1 MTGKKL
7 GNGRRAGLDRPVVIT
22 GATGF
27 IGANLC
33 RHFLSAGY
41 KVVGVKG
48 SSTPPWRLLADPRL
62 ELTEVD
68 LRSQRAVSQLVRHSQ
83 PCAFIHCAAYGAY
96 DSQNDVQ
103 LIYEVNLQALRYIL
117 ESLRA
122 ARQLRCFIQAG
133 TSSEYG
139 FNCAGPSED
148 AITIPDSHYAVSKL
162 AATALVRF
170 YAAKYRLPAWCLRLY
185 SVYGPLEDG
194 SRLIPRL
201 LIEAIQ
207 GRLPALV
214 QPNISRDFVFI
225 DDVVQAFDQVVLK
238 ANDLKPG
245 EIYNI
250 GTGTCTT
257 LRSLV
262 ALSKRLFRLSTK
274 PRWGSMPSR
283 HWDHRTWYSEPR
295 KAREELGWTAK
306 TALDAGLRT
315 TMQWMR
321 KNPELL
327 KLMRENTVI
336 ASQSAASAGDQP
348 VPLSAARPALLQR
361 RLSR

>member
-1 MTGKKL
+1 VTGEEL
-7 GNGRRAGLDRPVVIT
+7 GNGRRPGLDRRVVIT

-33 RHFLSAGY
+33 RHFASAGY
-41 KVVGVKG
+41 KVLAVKG
-48 SSTPPWRLLADPRL
+48 SSTPPWRLPADTRL

-68 LRSQRAVSQLVRHSQ
+68 LCSQRAVSQLVRQSQ

-103 LIYEVNLQALRYIL
+103 RIYEVNLQALRYIL

-139 FNCAGPSED
+139 FNSAGPSED
-148 AITIPDSHYAVSKL
+148 AITIPDSHYAVSKV

-170 YAAKYRLPAWCLRLY
+170 YAAKYQLPAWCLRLY

-201 LIEAIQ
+201 LIEAKQ
-207 GRLPALV
+207 GRFPPLV
-214 QPNISRDFVFI
+214 QPNISRDFVFM
-225 DDVVQAFDQVVLK
+225 DDVSQAFEQVVLK

-250 GTGTCTT
+250 GTGTGTT

-262 ALSKRLFRLSTK
+262 ALTKRLFRLTTK
-274 PRWGSMPSR
+274 PRWGSMPGR
-283 HWDHRTWYSEPR
+283 HWDHRTWYSDPR
-295 KAREELGWTAK
+295 KAREELGWRAE

-315 TMQWMR
+315 TLHWMG

-336 ASQSAASAGDQP
+336 ASQGPASGNPP
-348 VPLSAARPALLQR
+348 VRLSSARPALLWR
-361 RLSR
+361 RLYR